1 MKNRLATA
9 GLLAFL
15 AADVALVA
23 AALGAGRDVAP
34 ALPTVTRTAGLTT
47 DPATDPQTTPQTTPR
62 TTAPADPVTSPP
74 RSTSSPAAKA
84 VPATRLVTAL
94 DAATAWRARTGS
106 CDAGGAVVEV
116 TNDGGETWTRLRTP
130 SRAVV
135 RVQPLD
141 EARAFVIGAGADCTL
156 EQYATNDVG
165 RTWQAPT
172 TVSGG
177 WARRLDEPSS
187 VLAPQQD
194 AAAPCG
200 GAVVIDLA
208 RTSASQAEALCADGS
223 VVVTNDGGV
232 TWSDSGD
239 APGGVALSN
248 LLVDTTLTTYAARI
262 VGACEGVQVVRVV
275 EGRNATIVACVPVR
289 SPVRGQVGLS
299 VTDRGAWI
307 VSGDQTWVSVGDL
320 TSWKRV

>member
-23 AALGAGRDVAP
+23 MALGAGRGEAP
-34 ALPTVTRTAGLTT
+34 GLPTVTRTAGLTT
-47 DPATDPQTTPQTTPR
+47 DQPTDQATDLQTGSPE
-62 TTAPADPVTSPP
+62 DPVTSAPP
-74 RSTSSPAAKA
+74 RSTSPAAAKA
-84 VPATRLVTAL
+84 VPVTRLVTAL
-94 DAATAWRARTGS
+94 DAASAWRASTGS
-106 CDAGGAVVEV
+106 CDEGGAVVEV
-116 TNDGGETWTRLRTP
+116 TSDGGETWTRLRSP

-141 EARAFVIGAGADCTL
+141 EARAFVVGAKADCSL
-156 EQYATNDVG
+156 KQYSTNDVG

-177 WARRLDEPSS
+177 WARRLDEPSK
-187 VLAPQQD
+187 VLAPREEQ
-194 AAAPCG
+194 AAPCG
-200 GAVVIDLA
+200 DAVVVDLS

-289 SPVRGQVGLS
+289 SPVRGEVGLS
-299 VTDRGAWI
+299 VTDGAGWI

-320 TSWKRV
+320 TSWKQV